1 MLTEL
6 GERIDEYSESFNK
19 ELENIKKKNKIRNE
33 EFNSWNKKKN
43 TRTEQQ
49 TRSHRRIHKWSG
61 RQNNENHPI
70 GKIKGQIIFKNES
83 SLRDLW
89 DTIKHTN
96 ISTVD
101 VPEGQ
106 ERGEV
111 KNVFE
116 EIMAKKFPNL
126 KKEADIQ
133 VQD

>member
-1 MLTEL
+1 MKTTLDRL
-6 GERIDEYSESFNK
+6 N
-19 ELENIKKKNKIRNE
+19 
-33 EFNSWNKKKN
+33 N
-43 TRTEQQ
+43 TPKWYRWMD
-49 TRSHRRIHKWSG
+49 KWSG

>member
-19 ELENIKKKNKIRNE
+19 ELENIKKTKSEMKNSIAE
-33 EFNSWNKKKN
+33 KKN

-61 RQNNENHPI
+61 RQNNENHLI
-70 GKIKGQIIFKNES
+70 GTIKGQTIFKNES